1 MRFFSKF
8 LWTLRLPKMADA
20 HSKFVPRF
28 SVMDVLDE
36 LRNDA
41 NSDDND
47 MYSGSESEEE
57 EDDVLFP
64 TLVYNAL
71 AENDN
76 VDTETGER
84 SSSPAAETDNDSDYE
99 PDNRQK

>member
-1 MRFFSKF
+1 
-8 LWTLRLPKMADA
+8 MADA